1 MRTKLFIFG
10 ALGLFFVSIAF
21 LFGSLTEKRVLM
33 VARDTHFPPI
43 GYLENDT
50 PDGSKI
56 LNEEAGFLTI
66 IGPSEERMKLSD
78 FPRQILIIR
87 YFVLER
93 NDGETINQVRDV
105 GAKIID
111 IPPGEFSGHLP
122 KHDTKI

>member
-10 ALGLFFVSIAF
+10 ASGLFFVSIAF
-21 LFGSLTEKRVLM
+21 LFGSLPEKRALI

-66 IGPSEERMKLSD
+66 VGPSEEKIKAFD
-78 FPRQILIIR
+78 FPRQILVIR

-93 NDGETINQVRDV
+93 NHGETLNQVRDV
-105 GAKIID
+105 GVKIID
-111 IPPGEFSGHLP
+111 IPAGVFSRHLP